1 MAVERSGIA
10 KDVTEVSFVF
20 LDAHFPNTIFSS
32 ALPLTYC
39 CLILVCVVDWK
50 NPVSVSK

>member
-20 LDAHFPNTIFSS
+20 LDAHLPNAIFSS
-32 ALPLTYC
+32 AFPLTYC
-39 CLILVCVVDWK
+39 CLIFVCVVDRQ
-50 NPVSVSK
+50 NTVGVSK